1 MNLWENCRKIPKGS
15 TRDDIEAE
23 LESLADF
30 VGDSTVVKDTNITLL
45 DEYFTSNNFS
55 LSQVMEKIDMVTVW
69 FPFFFRI
76 RNIKK
81 EKQINISLRIAMTLF
96 RNIVSMI
103 KTSTVMQMIV
113 LDGGKSLPFTA
124 LAVHSTILHLIYK
137 MLSLSIKLAN
147 LAAFISYLQARISQ
161 TLE

>member
-69 FPFFFRI
+69 FPFCI

-81 EKQINISLRIAMTLF
+81 EKPINISLRIAMTLF

-124 LAVHSTILHLIYK
+124 LAVHSTIHHLIYK